1 MSSRPRAAWPLVAL
15 FTAGYLAS
23 YLLPTLVGRLDDHL
37 PLTTPQAGVVGSVLL
52 LCSASAGFTLASRVE
67 RLGGRRLSRAG
78 LLLMAAGYG
87 TAAATT
93 ALPLVVAGAAV
104 GGLGSGTTMTVA
116 AGRIAALRDPHRS
129 STLGLLTVSATAGAL
144 YLTMPALGGGHGLP
158 LAAVAVVALLVWPA
172 TGRLAENRATGTAA
186 ADSPLPYRRSGAVLA
201 GAIVLW
207 ALCQNALWG
216 VSGRIGTD
224 QAGLSEAAVG
234 AVFAA
239 ALGAGLLGIV
249 GASALG
255 SRLGRAVPI
264 GVGTV
269 LIAGC
274 IAASARADG
283 LATFAAGEIAWNT
296 LYPMVLS
303 YLIGL
308 AASLDP
314 RGRWAVMVGSAS
326 ALGVAFG
333 PLAGSLLSEHAGFP
347 VMGLVLAAMLLLL
360 SVPLALIALHTTGR
374 PLVLGTIRRRGGAP
388 AALVA
393 AATGAP
399 SGTVPQLGAPEQP
412 VAPLTV
418 TGRHLTRRALS
429 TAGPG
434 TGSGA
439 AGGAGDGG

>member
-1 MSSRPRAAWPLVAL
+1 MSSRHRAAWPLVAL

-37 PLTTPQAGVVGSVLL
+37 PLTTPQAGVLGSVLL
-52 LCSASAGFTLASRVE
+52 LCSASAGFLLASRVE
-67 RLGGRRLSRAG
+67 RLGARRLSRAG
-78 LLLMAAGYG
+78 LLLTAAGYG

-104 GGLGSGTTMTVA
+104 GGFGSGTTMTVA
-116 AGRIAALRDPHRS
+116 TGRIAARRDPHRA
-129 STLGLLTVSATAGAL
+129 STLGLLAVSATAGAL
-144 YLTMPALGGGHGLP
+144 YLILPALGGGHGLP

-172 TGRLAENRATGTAA
+172 TGHLPDSRDASAATVG
-186 ADSPLPYRRSGAVLA
+186 SPLPHRRAGGVLA

-239 ALGAGLLGIV
+239 SLGAGLLGIL

-255 SRLGRAVPI
+255 ARFGRAAPI

-274 IAASARADG
+274 IAATARADG
-283 LATFAAGEIAWNT
+283 LAPFATGEIAWNT
-296 LYPMVLS
+296 LYPAVLS

-308 AASLDP
+308 GAHLDP

-347 VMGLVLAAMLLLL
+347 GMGLVLGTTLVLLAA
-360 SVPLALIALHTTGR
+360 PLTLVAVHTTTR
-374 PLVLGTIRRRGGAP
+374 PLSFGLVRRGG
-388 AALVA
+388 L
-393 AATGAP
+393 AATGTP
-399 SGTVPQLGAPEQP
+399 PLPVPPLGTPEQP
-412 VAPLTV
+412 LAPLTV

-434 TGSGA
+434 TGPGTG
-439 AGGAGDGG
+439 GGAGDGG

>member
-1 MSSRPRAAWPLVAL
+1 MPSRPRAAWPLVAL

-37 PLTTPQAGVVGSVLL
+37 PLTTPEAGVLGSVLL
-52 LCSASAGFTLASRVE
+52 LCSASAGFLLASRVE
-67 RLGGRRLSRAG
+67 RLGARRISRAG

-87 TAAATT
+87 AAAATT
-93 ALPLVVAGAAV
+93 TLPLVVAGAAV
-104 GGLGSGTTMTVA
+104 GGLGSGTTMAVA
-116 AGRIAALRDPHRS
+116 SGGIAARRDPHRA

-172 TGRLAENRATGTAA
+172 TGRLPRSRDAATATTG
-186 ADSPLPYRRSGAVLA
+186 SPLPHRRSGAVLV

-239 ALGAGLLGIV
+239 ALGAGLLGIL

-255 SRLGRAVPI
+255 TRLGRAAPI
-264 GVGTV
+264 GAGTV

-283 LATFAAGEIAWNT
+283 LAGFAGGEIAWNT
-296 LYPMVLS
+296 LYPAVLS

-308 AASLDP
+308 GAFLDP
-314 RGRWAVMVGSAS
+314 HGRWAVMVGSAS

-347 VMGLVLAAMLLLL
+347 VMGLVLGTTLLLL
-360 SVPLALIALHTTGR
+360 AVPLTLVAVHTTAR
-374 PLVLGTIRRRGGAP
+374 PLPFGRVRRGG
-388 AALVA
+388 L
-393 AATGAP
+393 AATRAA
-399 SGTVPQLGAPEQP
+399 SVPVPPLGACEQP
-412 VAPLTV
+412 VAPLSV

-434 TGSGA
+434 TGPGA
-439 AGGAGDGG
+439 AGSTGDGG

>member
-1 MSSRPRAAWPLVAL
+1 MSSRHRAAWPLVAL

-37 PLTTPQAGVVGSVLL
+37 PLTTPQAGVLGSVLL
-52 LCSASAGFTLASRVE
+52 LCSASAGFLLASRVE
-67 RLGGRRLSRAG
+67 RLGARRLSRAG
-78 LLLMAAGYG
+78 LLLMAVGYG

-93 ALPLVVAGAAV
+93 VLPLVAAGAAV
-104 GGLGSGTTMTVA
+104 GGFGSGTTMTVA
-116 AGRIAALRDPHRS
+116 TGRIAARRDPHRA
-129 STLGLLTVSATAGAL
+129 STLGLLAVSATAGAL
-144 YLTMPALGGGHGLP
+144 YLILPALGGGHGLP
-158 LAAVAVVALLVWPA
+158 LAAVAVVAVLVWPA
-172 TGRLAENRATGTAA
+172 TGHLPDSRDPSVATLG
-186 ADSPLPYRRSGAVLA
+186 SPLPHRRAGGVLA

-239 ALGAGLLGIV
+239 ALGAGLLGIL

-255 SRLGRAVPI
+255 ARFGRAAPI

-283 LATFAAGEIAWNT
+283 LAAFATGEIAWNT
-296 LYPMVLS
+296 LYPAVLS

-308 AASLDP
+308 GAHLDP

-347 VMGLVLAAMLLLL
+347 VMGLVLGTTLVLLAA
-360 SVPLALIALHTTGR
+360 PLALVAVHTTTR
-374 PLVLGTIRRRGGAP
+374 PLSFGLVRRGGLAAP
-388 AALVA
+388 
-393 AATGAP
+393 
-399 SGTVPQLGAPEQP
+399 GTPPLPVPPLGTPEQP
-412 VAPLTV
+412 LAPLSV

-434 TGSGA
+434 TGPGA
-439 AGGAGDGG
+439 GGGAGDGG

>member
-1 MSSRPRAAWPLVAL
+1 MSSRHRAAWPLVAL

-37 PLTTPQAGVVGSVLL
+37 PLTTPQAGVLGSVLL
-52 LCSASAGFTLASRVE
+52 LCSASAGFLLASRVE
-67 RLGGRRLSRAG
+67 RLGARRLSRAG

-104 GGLGSGTTMTVA
+104 GGFGSGTTMTVA
-116 AGRIAALRDPHRS
+116 AGRIAALRDPHRA
-129 STLGLLTVSATAGAL
+129 STLGLLAVSATAGAL
-144 YLTMPALGGGHGLP
+144 YLILPALGGGHGLP

-172 TGRLAENRATGTAA
+172 TGHLPDSRDASVATVAA
-186 ADSPLPYRRSGAVLA
+186 PLPHRRAGGVLA

-239 ALGAGLLGIV
+239 ALGAGLLGIL

-255 SRLGRAVPI
+255 ARFGRAAPI

-269 LIAGC
+269 LIAVC

-283 LATFAAGEIAWNT
+283 LAPFATGEIAWNT
-296 LYPMVLS
+296 LYPAVLS

-308 AASLDP
+308 GAHLDP

-347 VMGLVLAAMLLLL
+347 GMGLVLGTTLVLLAA
-360 SVPLALIALHTTGR
+360 PLTLVAVHTTTR
-374 PLVLGTIRRRGGAP
+374 PLSFGLVRRGG
-388 AALVA
+388 LA
-393 AATGAP
+393 AA
-399 SGTVPQLGAPEQP
+399 GTPPLPVPPLGTPEQP
-412 VAPLTV
+412 LAPLTV

-434 TGSGA
+434 TGPGSG
-439 AGGAGDGG
+439 GGAGDGG